1 MGLNS
6 WTELPNIKDLYA
18 IFEGPAYTK
27 WRALRDSEDSRY
39 LGLTAPRFL
48 LRQPYSP
55 TDNPVKNFNYYED
68 VSQNHEDYL
77 WGNTAGCWH
86 AISQTVLPNTAGVQ
100 TLSVRKAAAQ

>member
-1 MGLNS
+1 
-6 WTELPNIKDLYA
+6 
-18 IFEGPAYTK
+18 YTK

-77 WGNTAGCWH
+77 WGNTAWMLACNIADSFAKYRWC
-86 AISQTVLPNTAGVQ
+86 PNIIGPQSGGAVKD
-100 TLSVRKAAAQ
+100 L